1 VNKGGLTFLIIAIVL
16 ALAFTWLNSSWH
28 TYKEILLP
36 QNVKKIDYYLTD
48 FTLLN
53 TQSDGSMRYLLK
65 GKNLTHQQTTGRSEI
80 FNPQIKAT
88 DSDGS
93 IISLQAGSATQVDK
107 NGLITLLGDVKL
119 DKKGSDDDATSN
131 FQLTASDLVYNP
143 LKKELSSKTKV
154 ILNTDS
160 GRIEGVGFN
169 SKLNEQSLRIHS
181 NVHIEYKPAK

>member
-65 GKNLTHQQTTGRSEI
+65 GKNLTHQQTSGRSEI
-80 FNPQIKAT
+80 FNPQIKAA

-107 NGLITLLGDVKL
+107 NGPITLLGDVKL
-119 DKKGSDDDATSN
+119 DKKGSDDATSN
-131 FQLTASDLVYNP
+131 FQLTTSDLVYDP

-154 ILNTDS
+154 ILNTNS

-169 SKLNEQSLRIHS
+169 SKLNEQALRIHS
-181 NVHIEYKPAK
+181 NVHIEFKPAK

>member
-1 VNKGGLTFLIIAIVL
+1 MNKGGLTFLIIAVVF
-16 ALAFTWLNSSWH
+16 ALAFTWLNSSWN

-36 QNVKKIDYYLTD
+36 QSVKKIDYYLTD

-53 TQSDGSMRYLLK
+53 TQPDGSMRYFLK
-65 GKNLTHQQTTGRSEI
+65 GKNLTHQQTTGRSDI
-80 FNPQIKAT
+80 FTPQIKAS

-93 IISLQAGSATQVDK
+93 IISLQADSATQADK
-107 NGLITLLGDVKL
+107 NGPITLIGEVRLE
-119 DKKGSDDDATSN
+119 KKGSDTTKN
-131 FQLTASDLVYNP
+131 FQLNTSDLVYDP

-169 SKLNEQSLRIHS
+169 SKLNEQALRIHS
-181 NVHIEYKPAK
+181 NVHIEFKPAK

>member
-1 VNKGGLTFLIIAIVL
+1 MNKGGLTFLIIAIAL
-16 ALAFTWLNSSWH
+16 ALAFTWLNTSWH

-36 QNVKKIDYYLTD
+36 QSVKKIDYYLTD

-65 GKNLTHQQTTGRSEI
+65 AQNLTHQQTTGKSEI
-80 FNPQIKAT
+80 FDPQIQAT

-93 IISLQAGSATQVDK
+93 IISIKADSALQSDE
-107 NGLITLLGDVKL
+107 NGPITLLGDVTL
-119 DKKGSDDDATSN
+119 DKKGTDASGN
-131 FQLTASDLVYNP
+131 FQLETSNLVYEP

-160 GRIEGVGFN
+160 GRVEGVGFN
-169 SKLNEQSLRIHS
+169 SKLNEQALRIHS
-181 NVHIEYKPAK
+181 NVHMEFKPAQ